1 LRSLLLPGFDVE
13 EIRHGGRWLVLGC
26 GDESKAETRVASSR
40 LRVFTFRTTTALAT
54 NHSITNSADEIYVGY
69 ILHFSVYA
77 R

>member
-1 LRSLLLPGFDVE
+1 MLKKSAMVVVGWCWGAGTKVKQK
-13 EIRHGGRWLVLGC
+13 H
-26 GDESKAETRVASSR
+26 ASR